1 MTDFTA
7 EHGFRWFDWPDL
19 YSAEG
24 GEPKV
29 PSQLPAPSPLVHIS
43 AGSTGSH
50 LHRVTVMIAT
60 LAMPRNPR
68 LRRVPDSI
76 RVRVSRA

>member
-29 PSQLPAPSPLVHIS
+29 PSQL
-43 AGSTGSH
+43 
-50 LHRVTVMIAT
+50 AT